1 MLRWPRRAAGHTS
14 CGAYALFG
22 AAAGADARLVWG
34 LLRGCTVIQSRVA
47 EGSARGW
54 RSGEGWSLVFVVY
67 EWPVLGAALPLVQT
81 RGQPSGFLE
90 GFGASLDSAS
100 SRGLS
105 SDDSSS
111 PFEL

>member
-1 MLRWPRRAAGHTS
+1 MKLTKTQLKKVRTTQEEPCSPDSRVKQD
-14 CGAYALFG
+14 
-22 AAAGADARLVWG
+22 DARLVWG

-100 SRGLS
+100 S
-105 SDDSSS
+105 
-111 PFEL
+111 